1 MRKPLQGIITPR
13 YEKAGLCR
21 CCGYRLTFREQR
33 KKQREGKV
41 LCSQCNAVNYSR
53 KYITY

>member
-1 MRKPLQGIITPR
+1 MRKSLQGIITPR